1 MITIVGG
8 VYREVCVRPHT
19 DEIYGSAGRA
29 AAAIAE
35 YAGDNQVELHCYV
48 DQNSKVVIENFAN
61 LYSFKVIS
69 TDVDLGVTFEY
80 LHGLAEPKVYKPAA
94 LYPPISVIAE
104 NVIRFGMLEGTAIV
118 DCKYAVYDPQSAQ
131 IPESFRANGSSVEH
145 LALILNRNEAVA
157 MSGLYDADI
166 KDVAKDLSAREQAEV
181 VVIKMG
187 PMGALVYWNGE
198 FSTVQAYKT
207 DQVSKIGSG
216 DMFVAHFSHFWMKE
230 GKTPHDAAESAS
242 KATAY
247 YCWNRGFPTRNGL
260 ESYKPTPLVPSLSYR
275 DGRVPMVYLAGPFF
289 TLGQL
294 WMIEEARNHLLS
306 MGLNVFSPY
315 HDVGAGPAEDVVG
328 PDLDGIHNSDV
339 LFAIVDGLDTGTVFE
354 IGYARAVIKPKPVVV
369 YAENESDEDLKM
381 MTGSGC
387 MMSKDYVTAIYKAA
401 WAAIEAE

>member
-1 MITIVGG
+1 MITVVGG
-8 VYREVCVRPHT
+8 VYREVCVRPQT

-35 YAGDNQVELHCYV
+35 YAGENQVELYCYL
-48 DQNSKVVIENFAN
+48 DQNLKDVIESIAN
-61 LYSFKVIS
+61 IYGFQVNP
-69 TDVDLGVTFEY
+69 TDVEQGVAFEY
-80 LHGLAEPKVYKPAA
+80 LHGLSEPKVYKPVET
-94 LYPPISVIAE
+94 YQPISVIAE
-104 NVIRFGMLEGTAIV
+104 KVIRFGMLEGSAVI
-118 DCKYAVYDPQSAQ
+118 DCKYAVYDPQNAQ
-131 IPESFRANGSSVEH
+131 TPESFRTNGSSVEH
-145 LALILNRNEAVA
+145 LALILNQNEAIA
-157 MSGLYDADI
+157 MAKLYNADI
-166 KDVAKDLSAREQAEV
+166 KDVARALAVREQAEV

-187 PMGALVYWNGE
+187 PRGALVYFNGE

-216 DMFVAHFSHFWMKE
+216 DMFVAHFSYFWMEE

-260 ESYKPTPLVPSLSYR
+260 ESYKPTPLVPSQNYR
-275 DGRVPMVYLAGPFF
+275 DGRIPTVYLAGPFF

-315 HDVGAGPAEDVVG
+315 HNVGTGPAEDVVG
-328 PDLDGIHNSDV
+328 PDLDGIRTSNV
-339 LFAIVDGLDTGTVFE
+339 LFAIVDGLDPGTIFE
-354 IGYARAVIKPKPVVV
+354 IGYAQALEKSKPVVV

-387 MMSKDYVTAIYKAA
+387 AMSKDYVTAIYKAA

>member
-1 MITIVGG
+1 MITVVGG

-35 YAGDNQVELHCYV
+35 YADDNQVELYCYV

-69 TDVDLGVTFEY
+69 TDVDCGVTFEY

-94 LYPPISVIAE
+94 LYPPISVKAE

-131 IPESFRANGSSVEH
+131 VPESFRANGSSVEH

-216 DMFVAHFSHFWMKE
+216 DMFVAHFSYFWMKE

-354 IGYARAVIKPKPVVV
+354 IGYARAVVKPKPVVV
-369 YAENESDEDLKM
+369 YAENESEEDLKM